1 MSIRHNILE
10 AIKYDRDDFYYLC
23 NDVEQTLFKLK
34 SMTDNNDVIKKLE
47 QIILELN
54 NIRMDEY
61 KRTAVV
67 KNYIDLPFDDF
78 RASNTIGELKDGRI
92 FMVFDDNDV
101 HIVTSKKTIEDIK
114 NIIYSTDEDSFNE
127 FAEAE
132 LEECDEDLA
141 NQILIEVNRYR

>member
-23 NDVEQTLFKLK
+23 NDVEQTLFELK
-34 SMTDNNDVIKKLE
+34 SMTDNDDVIKKLE
-47 QIILELN
+47 QIILDLN

-78 RASNTIGELKDGRI
+78 RTSNTIGELKDGRRFI
-92 FMVFDDNDV
+92 IFDDNDV
-101 HIVTSKKTIEDIK
+101 YIVTSKKTIEEIK
-114 NIIYSTDEDSFNE
+114 NIMYSDEDIFNN

-132 LEECDEDLA
+132 LEDCDEDLA
-141 NQILIEVNRYR
+141 TQILIEVNRYNR